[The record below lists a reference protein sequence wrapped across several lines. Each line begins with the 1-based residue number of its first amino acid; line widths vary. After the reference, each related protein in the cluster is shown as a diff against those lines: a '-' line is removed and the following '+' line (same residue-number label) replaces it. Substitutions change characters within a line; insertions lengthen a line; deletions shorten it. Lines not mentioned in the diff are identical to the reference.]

1 MNKEVLGGAIIDSIK
16 SLQDVWVIKL
26 IASFFVAAIY
36 NLHVQLICAFAVLV
50 FIDLATKWLSLSKMH
65 LENQSKEISLFAE
78 VKNIPNARRA
88 GHISSTEMKNRFFG
102 KILIYCLLTFSG
114 GMVDLMLIGQARP
127 AMAVALVV
135 GYLSVTEL
143 LSIVE
148 NLEDA
153 GVEEARKLK
162 DLIDRK
168 RG

>member
-1 MNKEVLGGAIIDSIK
+1 MNQDALYVAIMDSLK

-26 IASFFVAAIY
+26 ITSFFVAAIY

-50 FIDLATKWLSLSKMH
+50 FLDLGTKWLALSKMH
-65 LENQSKEISLFAE
+65 LENQGKEINLIAE
-78 VKNIPNARRA
+78 LKNIPKARRE
-88 GHISSTEMKNRFFG
+88 GYIRSEVMKNRFIG
-102 KILIYCLLTFSG
+102 KMLIYCLLTFAG
-114 GMVDLMLIGQARP
+114 GTVDLMLIGQAKP

-135 GYLSVTEL
+135 GYLSVNEL

-153 GVEEARKLK
+153 GVEEAKKLK
-162 DLIDRK
+162 EIIERK